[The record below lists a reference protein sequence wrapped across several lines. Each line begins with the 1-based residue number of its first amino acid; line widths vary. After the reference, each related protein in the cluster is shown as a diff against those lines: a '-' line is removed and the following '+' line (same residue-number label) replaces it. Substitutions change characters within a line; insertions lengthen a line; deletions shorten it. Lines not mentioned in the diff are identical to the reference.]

1 MLAFEIFKRLL
12 ARFVRLIV
20 YHPVSSGITSFLL
33 AALIITNVFP
43 IELVHHPAASA
54 ENGVLSPAPAVQQ
67 YMDGLTQ
74 SFDAQKV
81 WQSLSGD
88 LQNAFLATG
97 RNPVIIQ
104 RELNAT
110 KAITRYQSVYY
121 VGGTQLDDGRTV
133 YSYYVEAAP
142 KDGASPPDFET
153 YTFIVD
159 QDGKIDAIK

>member
-20 YHPVSSGITSFLL
+20 YHPVSSGITSFLV
-33 AALIITNVFP
+33 AALIITNAFP
-43 IELVHHPAASA
+43 ISLTHPLAPASD
-54 ENGVLSPAPAVQQ
+54 NGALSPAPAVQQ

-74 SFDAQKV
+74 SFDAHKV

-104 RELNAT
+104 RELNVT
-110 KAITRYQSVYY
+110 KAITTYQAVYY
-121 VGGTQLDDGRTV
+121 VGGTRLDDGRSV

>member
-1 MLAFEIFKRLL
+1 MLALEIFKRLL
-12 ARFVRLIV
+12 TRFLRLIV
-20 YHPVSSGITSFLL
+20 CHPVSSGMTSILL
-33 AALIITNVFP
+33 AALIISNVYP
-43 IELVHHPAASA
+43 ISLVRQPTAGTGSST
-54 ENGVLSPAPAVQQ
+54 LSPAPAVQQ

-110 KAITRYQSVYY
+110 RAITKYQAVYY
-121 VGGTQLDDGRTV
+121 VGGTQLDDGRRV

-142 KDGASPPDFET
+142 KDGASPPDVET

-159 QDGKIDAIK
+159 QDGKIDGIK

>member
-12 ARFVRLIV
+12 ARLVRVIV

-33 AALIITNVFP
+33 AALVITNIFP
-43 IELVHHPAASA
+43 IPLLHPGSAPTQTGLVA
-54 ENGVLSPAPAVQQ
+54 PAPAVQQ

-81 WQSLSGD
+81 WGSLSSD
-88 LQNAFLATG
+88 LQSAFLATG

-110 KAITRYQSVYY
+110 KAITKYQAVYY
-121 VGGTQLDDGRTV
+121 VGGTQLDDGRSV
-133 YSYYVEAAP
+133 YSYYVEVAP
-142 KDGASPPDFET
+142 KDGASPADFET
-153 YTFIVD
+153 YTFVVD